1 MDTPVNPIQTWW
13 DTATARTRQR
23 ALGLD
28 PAEPVPG
35 WLAEELT
42 AAGVALRMA
51 LFTEGSRIA
60 RRYTQSTEL
69 RTHLAAERAS
79 VPTA

>member
-1 MDTPVNPIQTWW
+1 MDTPANPIQTWW
-13 DTATARTRQR
+13 DAATARSRQR

-28 PAEPVPG
+28 PTEPVPG
-35 WLAEELT
+35 WLAEELA
-42 AAGVALRMA
+42 AAGVVLTMA

-69 RTHLAAERAS
+69 RSHLAAERAS
-79 VPTA
+79 VRTA